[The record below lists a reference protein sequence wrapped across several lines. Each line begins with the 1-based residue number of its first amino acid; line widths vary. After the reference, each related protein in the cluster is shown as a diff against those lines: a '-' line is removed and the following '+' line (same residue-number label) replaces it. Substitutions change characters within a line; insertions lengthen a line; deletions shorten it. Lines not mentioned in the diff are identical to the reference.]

1 LPAPGGAA
9 GAPAVPACFHCGLPV
24 ADPGRYRAR
33 VLGGEREMC
42 CAGCEAVAR
51 TIVAAG
57 FERYYETREPVVAGA
72 LPAGLE
78 GLADADVPAR
88 TPLAQDLPPTAIY
101 DDPEA
106 QRQFVAARGEHERVA
121 TLILDRIRCAACL
134 WLNER
139 WLRRLHG
146 VLRADIN
153 YATQRAQVAWDPS
166 RVKLSQILDAV
177 RAIGYDAYPYDPRRQ
192 DEIERRENRRMLWR
206 LFVAGFG
213 AMQVMMYAFP
223 AYIDAGTG
231 TLTPDAERLMRW
243 ASLVLTLPVMLFSS
257 RPFLDGAWR
266 DLRRRSVGLDTPIA
280 LGLVTGFVAS
290 VWATVAGRGEV
301 YFDSLSMLVF
311 LLLGARYVEHA
322 ARRRAAR
329 ELDHLAR
336 WMPAFALRLADPGQ
350 VAGAQ
355 RVPAHRLAPGELVL
369 VPPGER
375 IPADGV
381 LVSGAT
387 SVDESLLTGES
398 RPLAK
403 APGADL
409 VGGSI
414 NLEQA
419 LVMRVVRAGAG
430 TQAAAIARLVER
442 AAAGRPKLVER
453 ADRLARALT
462 GVVLVI
468 AAGAFLYWLEAAPE
482 RAWWVAVAVFVVTC
496 PCALALAAPIV
507 LTRAN
512 GQLLARGVAL
522 TRAPAI
528 ETLERVTDVVLDKT
542 GTLSTGHVVL
552 AQAVALG
559 DAGERECIAWA
570 GALEAAS
577 RHPIARA
584 FAAAGP
590 FPAAA
595 EVRNFPGHGLEGLVA
610 GRRMRVGTEAFC
622 RELCGA
628 PAPERARAAGDA
640 AAGFSPVFLADA
652 GRWLAM
658 FLLEDPLRADA
669 GDFVRMLDARGLRTH
684 LLSGDD
690 PQVVES
696 VARRLAIASFAA
708 RATPQDKFAF
718 VARLQREGRV
728 VAMLGDG
735 LNDAPVLARADV
747 SFAMGCGADAAQA
760 QADMVLLGSGERTR
774 LSAAGDAFAFAASA
788 MSVIR
793 QNLAWAVA
801 YNVVALPAAA
811 VGWIGPW
818 EAAIGMTASSFIV
831 VLNAMRPLARAV
843 RTSPD
848 PAALALAPSEG
859 AQG

>member
-1 LPAPGGAA
+1 
-9 GAPAVPACFHCGLPV
+9 VPACFHCGLPV
-24 ADPGRYRAR
+24 AERGRFRAR
-33 VLGGEREMC
+33 VLGAEREMC

-57 FERYYETREPVVAGA
+57 FERYYETREPPDASA
-72 LPAGLE
+72 APAGPG
-78 GLADADVPAR
+78 GLGAPR
-88 TPLAQDLPPTAIY
+88 GTPLPQDLPPTAIY

-121 TLILDRIRCAACL
+121 TLIMDRIRCAACL
-134 WLNER
+134 WLNEH
-139 WLRRLHG
+139 WLRRLPG

-153 YATQRAQVAWDPS
+153 YATQRAQIAWDS
-166 RVKLSQILDAV
+166 RRVKLSEILDAV

-192 DEIERRENRRMLWR
+192 DEIEQRENRRMLWR

-223 AYIDAGTG
+223 AYIDAGAG

-243 ASLVLTLPVMLFSS
+243 ASLVLTLPVILFAC
-257 RPFLDGAWR
+257 RPFFDGAWR
-266 DLRRRSVGLDTPIA
+266 DLMNRRVGLDTPIS
-280 LGLVTGFVAS
+280 LGLIIGFAAS

-301 YFDSLSMLVF
+301 YFDSLSMLAF

-336 WMPAFALRLADPGQ
+336 WMPSFALRLDGPDELAS
-350 VAGAQ
+350 AQ
-355 RVPAHRLAPGELVL
+355 QVPAHRLAPGEFAL

-375 IPADGV
+375 VPADGDV
-381 LVSGAT
+381 VSGAST
-387 SVDESLLTGES
+387 VDESLLTGES

-403 APGADL
+403 SPGASL

-419 LVMRVVRAGAG
+419 LVMRVARAGAD

-453 ADRLARALT
+453 ADRLARSLT
-462 GVVLVI
+462 LVVLLI
-468 AAGAFLYWLEAAPE
+468 AAGAFVYWLNAAPE

-512 GQLLARGVAL
+512 GQLLARGIAL
-522 TRAPAI
+522 TRGPAL
-528 ETLERVTDVVLDKT
+528 ETLDRVTDVVLDKT
-542 GTLSTGHVVL
+542 GTLTTGRVVL
-552 AQAVALG
+552 AQSVALG
-559 DAGERECIAWA
+559 GAGERDCVAWA

-584 FAAAGP
+584 FAAGGP
-590 FPAAA
+590 LPAAA
-595 EVRNFPGHGLEGLVA
+595 EVRNFPGHGLEGIVA
-610 GRRMRVGTEAFC
+610 GRRMRIGTEAFC
-622 RELCGA
+622 RELCRV
-628 PAPERARAAGDA
+628 PVPERAPAADA
-640 AAGFSPVFLADA
+640 PGGHSPVYLADA
-652 GRWLAM
+652 DGWLAL
-658 FLLEDPLRADA
+658 FRLEDPLRPEA
-669 GDFVRMLDARGLRTH
+669 GALVRALARRGLRVH

-696 VARRLAIASFAA
+696 VAQRLGIASCGA

-718 VARLQREGRV
+718 VERLQREGRV

-735 LNDAPVLARADV
+735 LNDAPVLAKADV
-747 SFAMGCGADAAQA
+747 SLAMGCGADAAQA
-760 QADMVLLGSGERTR
+760 QADMVLLGSGEQAR
-774 LSAAGDAFAFAASA
+774 LSAAGDAFAFARSA
-788 MSVIR
+788 MRVIR
-793 QNLAWAVA
+793 QNLAWAIA
-801 YNVVALPAAA
+801 YNAVALPAAA
-811 VGWIGPW
+811 AGWIGPW

-831 VLNAMRPLARAV
+831 VLNAMRPLGRGAPPV
-843 RTSPD
+843 TEPV
-848 PAALALAPSEG
+848 ALALARPTG
-859 AQG
+859 ARG